1 MRRRII
7 QHNSSFYI
15 TQFTTLSVSALQ
27 QALPQNVDLPRRHTK
42 FISELLSLHYSKPK
56 DLDRILEQHP
66 HIPNLSLPNLI
77 RRVSTIKESL
87 TELSNASD
95 PASANPTPQLFD
107 KSMCA
112 DYHHLFVA
120 ALHGYRNHLKLL
132 SSLSRKN
139 PHWRFKNEDDKK
151 NVIDAFQMVWAASRI
166 LRVYAFSPTFPI
178 YLLAVRHVNIYS
190 FQPPNL
196 SHEPS
201 IDQSEDDEEEEG
213 EEAKELEER
222 GNNLG
227 DARIKIKRWL
237 HLQVA
242 PWAALDILSAYAV
255 DETSPKASVSLLAA
269 QPHEPPRG
277 IVWKDVV
284 TKIVGP
290 ENSSTVITNIKTRIQ
305 SLVAEYEKL
314 PPRVRS
320 IVHPFKN
327 SAGDSDTIQFKGTLH
342 CEAVLASLVKYP
354 ELAGAE
360 KDQDLLNLI
369 LVSKYHKHSNIITLQ
384 LIV

>member
-107 KSMCA
+107 KSTCA

-201 IDQSEDDEEEEG
+201 IDQSEDDEEGEG
-213 EEAKELEER
+213 GGSER
-222 GNNLG
+222 IGG
-227 DARIKIKRWL
+227 KR
-237 HLQVA
+237 
-242 PWAALDILSAYAV
+242 
-255 DETSPKASVSLLAA
+255 
-269 QPHEPPRG
+269 
-277 IVWKDVV
+277 
-284 TKIVGP
+284 
-290 ENSSTVITNIKTRIQ
+290 
-305 SLVAEYEKL
+305 
-314 PPRVRS
+314 
-320 IVHPFKN
+320 
-327 SAGDSDTIQFKGTLH
+327 
-342 CEAVLASLVKYP
+342 
-354 ELAGAE
+354 
-360 KDQDLLNLI
+360 
-369 LVSKYHKHSNIITLQ
+369 
-384 LIV
+384 